1 MMEQEKYWERFTS
14 SGKIEDY
21 LAYRNNSTGIS
32 STGKTD
38 RDSGEYERNG
48 NSDRNDCSVVSGE
61 RVR

>member
-1 MMEQEKYWERFTS
+1 MMEQYWERFTS

-38 RDSGEYERNG
+38 RDSGEYERNRD
-48 NSDRNDCSVVSGE
+48 SDRDDRSVIFGE